1 MHPTMTDQINAES
14 HPAPEAPPL
23 RLVFWETT
31 TGCNLECIHCRRL
44 DISRELSKLDLNTE
58 QSLAF
63 IRSLPET
70 GRPILVFS
78 GGEPLMRRDLFTLAQ
93 AATDIDIPIAL
104 ATNGTPVTEAIAGQ
118 IKDVGFRRVS
128 ISFDGPDAPTH
139 DRFRGAGSFEAS
151 IAGFKR
157 LRQRQV

>member
-1 MHPTMTDQINAES
+1 MTEGACMHATSTGFPAHSS
-14 HPAPEAPPL
+14 HPALATPPL

-44 DISRELSKLDLNTE
+44 DVSRELSKFDLSTE

-63 IRSLPET
+63 IRSLPEP

-78 GGEPLMRRDLFTLAQ
+78 GGEPLMRKDVFTLAQ

-104 ATNGTPVTEAIAGQ
+104 AT
-118 IKDVGFRRVS
+118 
-128 ISFDGPDAPTH
+128 
-139 DRFRGAGSFEAS
+139 
-151 IAGFKR
+151 
-157 LRQRQV
+157 